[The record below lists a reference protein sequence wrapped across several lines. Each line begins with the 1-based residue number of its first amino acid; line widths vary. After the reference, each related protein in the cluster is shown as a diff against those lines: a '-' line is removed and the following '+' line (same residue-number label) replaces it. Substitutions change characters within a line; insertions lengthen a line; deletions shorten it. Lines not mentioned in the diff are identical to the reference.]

1 MTIFDVAGRT
11 AIVTGGTR
19 GLGHG
24 MAEALLE
31 QGAEVVIFGSGE
43 NAAEI
48 AEAFRARGLRC
59 HGLAVDLADDASRRD
74 GFDQALKQL
83 GGRLDI
89 LVNSAGVQRRHKSE
103 AFPLEDW
110 SAVIEVNLTAVFAL
124 CQMAGRIMLDQ
135 GRGKIVN
142 LASLLSFFGG
152 FTVPAYAASK
162 GGIAQLTKA
171 LANEWAGRGINVN
184 ALAPGY
190 MATEM
195 NSALIADAGRN
206 AEISARIPAHRWG
219 TPDDMKGPLLFL
231 ASSASDYVNGAVI
244 PVDGGY
250 LGR

>member
-1 MTIFDVAGRT
+1 MTLFDVAGRT

-31 QGAEVVIFGSGE
+31 QGAEAVIFGSGE

-48 AEAFRARGLRC
+48 AEAFRARGFRC

-74 GFDQALKQL
+74 GFGQALKQL

-142 LASLLSFFGG
+142 LASLLSYFGG